1 MNLKK
6 KESCCCTVPDDDNK
20 TVDHDKISAENAER
34 LAQMSLAEIEEQ
46 RAQLLA
52 KLDPKM
58 IEFIRKRRKPPVKA
72 EPAKKVYQ
80 TETGNEV
87 KLPIETKSNWLNMKQ
102 VEPDKLEWMQEVK
115 TRELRGDV
123 KIRVDFQ
130 VNAVTIL
137 CSINELEVSE
147 MKSFYPVF
155 LGRGDKPTVP
165 SFVARR
171 TAPSWRG

>member
-1 MNLKK
+1 M
-6 KESCCCTVPDDDNK
+6 
-20 TVDHDKISAENAER
+20 DHDKISAENAER

-58 IEFIRKRRKPPVKA
+58 VEFIRKRRKPPVKA

-130 VNAVTIL
+130 VHKNSKLGTLKYLKITSKATKRHKKVTISCEFL
-137 CSINELEVSE
+137 PKSALFGICS
-147 MKSFYPVF
+147 
-155 LGRGDKPTVP
+155 
-165 SFVARR
+165 
-171 TAPSWRG
+171 